1 MTAGRRQVFVEREN
15 QSRLAC
21 WTSMSV
27 RCQMRLRQKNRLQK
41 RISQRNFKRSESHAV
56 RLTYKGP
63 MTVRTPP
70 SESINPPKGEFFTL
84 YQMVEPM
91 GVEPTASRVRFRSR
105 AKPAIQ
111 QKPAVTIKAQVTE
124 RLFARFVHPSQHGS
138 WASCVSVPAQFP
150 HRIRTSLRPS
160 PF

>member
-1 MTAGRRQVFVEREN
+1 
-15 QSRLAC
+15 
-21 WTSMSV
+21 
-27 RCQMRLRQKNRLQK
+27 
-41 RISQRNFKRSESHAV
+41 
-56 RLTYKGP
+56 
-63 MTVRTPP
+63 VRTPP
-70 SESINPPKGEFFTL
+70 SESTNPRTGEFFTL

-150 HRIRTSLRPS
+150 QDTNESSTVPVLKLIEIVIVEAGFLSSKTARRSGYLV
-160 PF
+160 